1 MRHKQRG
8 ASYLGIFFAIV
19 LAAFAVKLAVA
30 LFPPFWDDRIINM
43 AISEALTTLPKEA
56 TQRQFKEDLSKRLEM
71 NNIRN
76 LKVDDIVQVTNNNAG
91 LAVNKSYEVRELF
104 FANVELVM
112 TFKQDF
118 NQSSLKTGGK

>member
-1 MRHKQRG
+1 MRHRQRG

-91 LAVNKSYEVRELF
+91 LAVNKSYEVREPF